1 MLGYCAPAAM
11 LKSMSNQQVAE
22 KKPSRPAV
30 WLAPVREYLIDTW
43 AELNKVKWPTRPQV
57 RNLTIVVLVVTFA
70 MSLLLGLFDFGF
82 EQMFFGILS
91 PEPSLVAIA
100 VAVVIVLAVA
110 VIVLFA
116 SRDR

>member
-1 MLGYCAPAAM
+1 
-11 LKSMSNQQVAE
+11 MSNQQIAE
-22 KKPSRPAV
+22 KKPSRLAV

-43 AELNKVKWPTRPQV
+43 AELTKVKWPTRQQV
-57 RNLTIVVLVVTFA
+57 RNLTIVVLAVTFA

-91 PEPSLVAIA
+91 PEPSLVAVA
-100 VAVVIVLAVA
+100 VAVVIVLAIA
-110 VIVLFA
+110 ATVLFA